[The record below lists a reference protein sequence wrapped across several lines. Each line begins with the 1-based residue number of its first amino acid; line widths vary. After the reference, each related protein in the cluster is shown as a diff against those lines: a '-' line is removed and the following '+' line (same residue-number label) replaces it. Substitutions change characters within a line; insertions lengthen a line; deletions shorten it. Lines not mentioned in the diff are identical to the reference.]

1 MPDLDPVYEEQ
12 AKLIA
17 DRVAELLFSG
27 EAVVPEYIGPKKA
40 AVFLGLPIRTLENMR
55 HKLRSDGPPFSR
67 VGRLVR
73 YRVKDLHAY
82 MKRNRA

>member
-40 AVFLGLPIRTLENMR
+40 AVFLDR
-55 HKLRSDGPPFSR
+55 DGTHE
-67 VGRLVR
+67 
-73 YRVKDLHAY
+73 K
-82 MKRNRA
+82 